1 MWVAPAAR
9 RSGAGRELVD
19 AVAEWGRTWGAR
31 RVVLW
36 VVAGNEPA
44 MRFYDRIGFH
54 SLDVGPDAQAGYSYG
69 AIAMDRP
76 ID

>member
-1 MWVAPAAR
+1 
-9 RSGAGRELVD
+9 
-19 AVAEWGRTWGAR
+19 
-31 RVVLW
+31 VLW

-54 SLDVGPDAQAGYSYG
+54 VLDVGPDAQSGYSYG